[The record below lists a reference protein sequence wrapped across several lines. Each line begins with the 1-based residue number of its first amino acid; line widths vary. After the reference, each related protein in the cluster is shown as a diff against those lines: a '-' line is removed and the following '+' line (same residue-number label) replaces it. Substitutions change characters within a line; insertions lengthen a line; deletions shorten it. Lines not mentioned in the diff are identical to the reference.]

1 MKFLSTILKLAD
13 EVITET
19 PVEKTPITF
28 TEILNQVLSW
38 LSTEGVKL
46 VIGLFVLFI
55 LFKIINVISNK
66 FKKRMEKKN
75 KDKTITSVI
84 YQILRKGLKILAI
97 LVFLGYVGIDT
108 AGIGTVIASLGV
120 GIGLALQGS
129 LSNFAG
135 GIVILILRPFK
146 IDDYIEAQGE
156 GGTVENIG
164 IFYTTLVTPDNKI
177 VMIPNGTLANGTMT
191 NYSAKELRR
200 VDFEFAIAY
209 AEDHERAKKAIL
221 EVIESNSLILTEP
234 ALPFVR
240 VVNHGDSA
248 IGIATRVWVKS
259 ENYWTVYFDMMEAI
273 KAKFDAENIEI
284 PFNQLDVNIKDNK

>member
-28 TEILNQVLSW
+28 TEILNQILSW

-97 LVFLGYVGIDT
+97 LIFLGYVGIDT

-200 VDFEFAIAY
+200 VDFNFSISYDADVEK
-209 AEDHERAKKAIL
+209 AKR
-221 EVIESNSLILTEP
+221 VIWDVIINTKNVLDEP
-234 ALPFVR
+234 SPFVR
-240 VVNHGDSA
+240 LKEYGSSA
-248 IGIATRVWVKS
+248 VDITTRVWVK
-259 ENYWTVYFDMMEAI
+259 NADYWTVYFDMMESI
-273 KAKFDAENIEI
+273 KEEFAKANIEI
-284 PFNQLDVNIKDNK
+284 PYNQLDVHVKNK

>member
-19 PVEKTPITF
+19 PVEKAPITF
-28 TEILNQVLSW
+28 TEILNQILSW

-66 FKKRMEKKN
+66 FKKRMERKN
-75 KDKTITSVI
+75 KDKTITTVI

-191 NYSAKELRR
+191 NYSTKELRR
-200 VDFEFAIAY
+200 VDFNFSISYDADVEK
-209 AEDHERAKKAIL
+209 AKR
-221 EVIESNSLILTEP
+221 VIWDVIINTKNVLDEP
-234 ALPFVR
+234 SPFVR
-240 VVNHGDSA
+240 LKAYGSNAVD
-248 IGIATRVWVKS
+248 ITTRVWVK
-259 ENYWTVYFDMMEAI
+259 NADYWTVYFDMMESI
-273 KAKFDAENIEI
+273 KEEFAKANIEI
-284 PFNQLDVNIKDNK
+284 PYNQLDVHVKNK

>member
-200 VDFEFAIAY
+200 VDFNFSISYDADVEK
-209 AEDHERAKKAIL
+209 AKR
-221 EVIESNSLILTEP
+221 VIWDVIINTKNVLDEP
-234 ALPFVR
+234 SPFVR
-240 VVNHGDSA
+240 LKEYGSSA
-248 IGIATRVWVKS
+248 VDITTRVWVK
-259 ENYWTVYFDMMEAI
+259 NADYWTVYFDMMESI
-273 KAKFDAENIEI
+273 KEEFAKANIEI
-284 PFNQLDVNIKDNK
+284 PYNQLDVHVKNK

>member
-13 EVITET
+13 EVVTET

-28 TEILNQVLSW
+28 TEILNQILSW

-200 VDFEFAIAY
+200 VDFNFSISYDADVEK
-209 AEDHERAKKAIL
+209 AKR
-221 EVIESNSLILTEP
+221 VIWDVIINTKNVLDEP
-234 ALPFVR
+234 SPFVR
-240 VVNHGDSA
+240 LKEYGSSA
-248 IGIATRVWVKS
+248 VDITTRVWVK
-259 ENYWTVYFDMMEAI
+259 NADYWTVYFDMMESI
-273 KAKFDAENIEI
+273 KEEFAKANIEI
-284 PFNQLDVNIKDNK
+284 PYNQLDVHVKNK

>member
-28 TEILNQVLSW
+28 TEILNQILSW

-97 LVFLGYVGIDT
+97 LIFLGYVGIDT

-177 VMIPNGTLANGTMT
+177 VMIPNGTLANGTIT

-200 VDFEFAIAY
+200 VDFNFSISYDADVEK
-209 AEDHERAKKAIL
+209 AKR
-221 EVIESNSLILTEP
+221 VIWDVIINTKNVLDEP
-234 ALPFVR
+234 SPFVR
-240 VVNHGDSA
+240 LKEYGSSA
-248 IGIATRVWVKS
+248 VDITTRVWVK
-259 ENYWTVYFDMMEAI
+259 NADYWTVYFDMMESI
-273 KAKFDAENIEI
+273 KEEFAKANIEI
-284 PFNQLDVNIKDNK
+284 PYNQLDVHVKNK

>member
-13 EVITET
+13 QVVTET

-28 TEILNQVLSW
+28 TEILNQILSW

-120 GIGLALQGS
+120 GI
-129 LSNFAG
+129 
-135 GIVILILRPFK
+135 
-146 IDDYIEAQGE
+146 
-156 GGTVENIG
+156 
-164 IFYTTLVTPDNKI
+164 
-177 VMIPNGTLANGTMT
+177 
-191 NYSAKELRR
+191 
-200 VDFEFAIAY
+200 
-209 AEDHERAKKAIL
+209 
-221 EVIESNSLILTEP
+221 
-234 ALPFVR
+234 
-240 VVNHGDSA
+240 
-248 IGIATRVWVKS
+248 W
-259 ENYWTVYFDMMEAI
+259 YFRKNNNNA
-273 KAKFDAENIEI
+273 
-284 PFNQLDVNIKDNK
+284 

>member
-1 MKFLSTILKLAD
+1 
-13 EVITET
+13 
-19 PVEKTPITF
+19 
-28 TEILNQVLSW
+28 
-38 LSTEGVKL
+38 
-46 VIGLFVLFI
+46 
-55 LFKIINVISNK
+55 
-66 FKKRMEKKN
+66 MERKN
-75 KDKTITSVI
+75 KDKTITTVI

-191 NYSAKELRR
+191 NYSTKELRR
-200 VDFEFAIAY
+200 VDFNFSISYDADVEK
-209 AEDHERAKKAIL
+209 AKR
-221 EVIESNSLILTEP
+221 VIWDVIINTKNVLDEP
-234 ALPFVR
+234 SPFVR
-240 VVNHGDSA
+240 LKAYGSNAVD
-248 IGIATRVWVKS
+248 ITTRVWVK
-259 ENYWTVYFDMMEAI
+259 NADYWTVYFDMMESI
-273 KAKFDAENIEI
+273 KEEFAKANIEI
-284 PFNQLDVNIKDNK
+284 PYNQLDVHVKNK

>member
-28 TEILNQVLSW
+28 TEILNQILSW

-66 FKKRMEKKN
+66 FKKRMERKN
-75 KDKTITSVI
+75 KDKTITTVI

-191 NYSAKELRR
+191 NYSTKELRR
-200 VDFEFAIAY
+200 VDFNFSISYDADVEK
-209 AEDHERAKKAIL
+209 AKR
-221 EVIESNSLILTEP
+221 VIWDVIINTKNVLDEP
-234 ALPFVR
+234 SPFVR
-240 VVNHGDSA
+240 LKAYGSSA
-248 IGIATRVWVKS
+248 VDITTRVWVK
-259 ENYWTVYFDMMEAI
+259 NADYWTVYFDMMESI
-273 KAKFDAENIEI
+273 KEEFAKANIEI
-284 PFNQLDVNIKDNK
+284 PYNQLDVHVKNK

>member
-13 EVITET
+13 EVVTET

-28 TEILNQVLSW
+28 TEILNQILSW

-55 LFKIINVISNK
+55 LFKIINVISKK

-200 VDFEFAIAY
+200 VDFNFSISYDADVEK
-209 AEDHERAKKAIL
+209 AKR
-221 EVIESNSLILTEP
+221 VIWDVIINTKNVLDEP
-234 ALPFVR
+234 SPFVR
-240 VVNHGDSA
+240 LKEYGSSA
-248 IGIATRVWVKS
+248 VDITTRVWVK
-259 ENYWTVYFDMMEAI
+259 NADYWTVYFDMMESI
-273 KAKFDAENIEI
+273 KEEFAKANIEI
-284 PFNQLDVNIKDNK
+284 PYNQLDVHVKNK

>member
-28 TEILNQVLSW
+28 TEILNQILSW

-55 LFKIINVISNK
+55 LLKIINVISKK
-66 FKKRMEKKN
+66 FKNRMEKKN

-200 VDFEFAIAY
+200 VDFNFSISYDADVEK
-209 AEDHERAKKAIL
+209 AKR
-221 EVIESNSLILTEP
+221 VIWDVIINTKNVLDEP
-234 ALPFVR
+234 SPFVR
-240 VVNHGDSA
+240 LKEYGSSA
-248 IGIATRVWVKS
+248 VDITTRVWVK
-259 ENYWTVYFDMMEAI
+259 NADYWTVYFDMMESI
-273 KAKFDAENIEI
+273 KEEFAKANIEI
-284 PFNQLDVNIKDNK
+284 PYNQLDVHVKNK

>member
-191 NYSAKELRR
+191 NYSTKELRR
-200 VDFEFAIAY
+200 VDFNFSISYDADVEK
-209 AEDHERAKKAIL
+209 AKR
-221 EVIESNSLILTEP
+221 VIWDVIINTKNVLDEP
-234 ALPFVR
+234 SPFVR
-240 VVNHGDSA
+240 LKEYGSSA
-248 IGIATRVWVKS
+248 VDITTRVWVK
-259 ENYWTVYFDMMEAI
+259 NADYWTVYFDMMESI
-273 KAKFDAENIEI
+273 KEEFAKANIEI
-284 PFNQLDVNIKDNK
+284 PYNQLDVHVKNK

>member
-28 TEILNQVLSW
+28 TEILNQILSW

-55 LFKIINVISNK
+55 LFKIINVISKK

-200 VDFEFAIAY
+200 VDFNFSISYDADVEK
-209 AEDHERAKKAIL
+209 AKR
-221 EVIESNSLILTEP
+221 VIWDVIINTKNVLDEP
-234 ALPFVR
+234 SPFVR
-240 VVNHGDSA
+240 LKEYGSSA
-248 IGIATRVWVKS
+248 VDITTRVWVK
-259 ENYWTVYFDMMEAI
+259 NADYWTVYFDMMESI
-273 KAKFDAENIEI
+273 KEEFAKANIEI
-284 PFNQLDVNIKDNK
+284 PYNQLDVHVKNK

>member
-28 TEILNQVLSW
+28 TEILNQILSW

-55 LFKIINVISNK
+55 LLKIINVISKK

-200 VDFEFAIAY
+200 VDFNFSISYDADVEK
-209 AEDHERAKKAIL
+209 AKR
-221 EVIESNSLILTEP
+221 VIWDVIINTKNVLDEP
-234 ALPFVR
+234 SPFVR
-240 VVNHGDSA
+240 LKEYGSSA
-248 IGIATRVWVKS
+248 VDITTRVWVK
-259 ENYWTVYFDMMEAI
+259 NADYWTVYFDMMESI
-273 KAKFDAENIEI
+273 KEEFAKANIEI
-284 PFNQLDVNIKDNK
+284 PYNQLDVHVKNK

>member
-28 TEILNQVLSW
+28 TEILNQILSW

-191 NYSAKELRR
+191 NYSTKELRR
-200 VDFEFAIAY
+200 VDFNFSISYDADVEK
-209 AEDHERAKKAIL
+209 AKR
-221 EVIESNSLILTEP
+221 VIWDVIINTKNVLDEP
-234 ALPFVR
+234 SPFVR
-240 VVNHGDSA
+240 LKEYGSSA
-248 IGIATRVWVKS
+248 VDITTRVWVK
-259 ENYWTVYFDMMEAI
+259 NADYWTVYFDMMESI
-273 KAKFDAENIEI
+273 KEEFAKANIEI
-284 PFNQLDVNIKDNK
+284 PYNQLDVHVKNK

>member
-28 TEILNQVLSW
+28 TEILNQILSW

-200 VDFEFAIAY
+200 VDFNFSISYDADVEK
-209 AEDHERAKKAIL
+209 AKR
-221 EVIESNSLILTEP
+221 VIWDVIINTKNVLDEP
-234 ALPFVR
+234 SPFVR
-240 VVNHGDSA
+240 LKEYGSSA
-248 IGIATRVWVKS
+248 VDITTRVWVK
-259 ENYWTVYFDMMEAI
+259 NADYWTVYFDMMESI
-273 KAKFDAENIEI
+273 KEEFAKANIEI
-284 PFNQLDVNIKDNK
+284 PYNQLDVHVKNK

>member
-55 LFKIINVISNK
+55 LFKIINVISKK

-200 VDFEFAIAY
+200 VDFNFSISYDADVEK
-209 AEDHERAKKAIL
+209 AKR
-221 EVIESNSLILTEP
+221 VIWDVIINTKNVLDEP
-234 ALPFVR
+234 SPFVR
-240 VVNHGDSA
+240 LKEYGSSA
-248 IGIATRVWVKS
+248 VDITTRVWVK
-259 ENYWTVYFDMMEAI
+259 NADYWTVYFDMMESI
-273 KAKFDAENIEI
+273 KEEFAKANIEI
-284 PFNQLDVNIKDNK
+284 PYNQLDVHVKNK

>member
-28 TEILNQVLSW
+28 TEILNQILSW

-55 LFKIINVISNK
+55 LFKIINVISKK

-97 LVFLGYVGIDT
+97 LIFLGYVGIDT

-200 VDFEFAIAY
+200 VDFNFSISYDADVEK
-209 AEDHERAKKAIL
+209 AKR
-221 EVIESNSLILTEP
+221 VIWDVIINTKNVLDEP
-234 ALPFVR
+234 SPFVR
-240 VVNHGDSA
+240 LKEYGSSA
-248 IGIATRVWVKS
+248 VDITTRVWVK
-259 ENYWTVYFDMMEAI
+259 NADYWTVYFDMMESI
-273 KAKFDAENIEI
+273 KEEFAKANIEI
-284 PFNQLDVNIKDNK
+284 PYNQLDVHVKNK